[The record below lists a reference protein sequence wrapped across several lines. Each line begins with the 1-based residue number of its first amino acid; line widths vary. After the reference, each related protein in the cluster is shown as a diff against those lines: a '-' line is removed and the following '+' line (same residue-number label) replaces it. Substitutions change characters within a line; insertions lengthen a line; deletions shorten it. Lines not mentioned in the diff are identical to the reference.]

1 MNYPEDFDVKAVV
14 RMTVASF
21 LIGLFFAGV
30 ARVGMDI
37 NNNNTPQ
44 TVTTELL
51 G

>member
-14 RMTVASF
+14 RMTIASF

-37 NNNNTPQ
+37 NNNTPQ
-44 TVTTELL
+44 TTKTELL